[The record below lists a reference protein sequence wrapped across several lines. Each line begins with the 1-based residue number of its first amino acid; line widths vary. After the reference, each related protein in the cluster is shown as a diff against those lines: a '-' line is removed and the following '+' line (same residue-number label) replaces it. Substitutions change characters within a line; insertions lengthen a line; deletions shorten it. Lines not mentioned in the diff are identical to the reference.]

1 MLGLQRIKPVHF
13 TLIRPTRK
21 ISCNDTDFGN
31 LILSKKIKLILR
43 KRTAATRD
51 RTKDL
56 QIFSL
61 TLSQLS
67 YHGTYKI
74 GYECK
79 HFVNES
85 RLRCNQDYFKRR
97 VPWSTSIYILHD
109 VYDMSVWKYFIN
121 VMIIGHT
128 AISTFE
134 NVYTFRTSNNLS
146 CWLNNYRPS
155 WTKKGHVLARFRTG
169 DLLCVRQMW

>member
-1 MLGLQRIKPVHF
+1 MVSWIDWKLTYENCLKKINILCQSAWFAENQTSAFHFDSPNKKDILQWHRFWKLNIVQ
-13 TLIRPTRK
+13 
-21 ISCNDTDFGN
+21 
-31 LILSKKIKLILR
+31 KKIKLILR

-74 GYECK
+74 WCECK

-85 RLRCNQDYFKRR
+85 RLRCNQNYFEHR
-97 VPWSTSIYILHD
+97 VPGSISIFILYD
-109 VYDMSVWKYFIN
+109 VYDMSVWKYIII
-121 VMIIGHT
+121 VMNNCYSIL
-128 AISTFE
+128 TFQK
-134 NVYTFRTSNNLS
+134 YLYLS
-146 CWLNNYRPS
+146 YYNI
-155 WTKKGHVLARFRTG
+155 VLK
-169 DLLCVRQMW
+169 V